1 MIKANKDRLTVNGEL
16 DVVMA
21 EYVCI
26 TAYMAEIFGADS
38 VLDFVECA
46 LKEVEGKGD

>member
-1 MIKANKDRLTVNGEL
+1 MIKANKDRFAVSGEITV
-16 DVVMA
+16 VAA
-21 EYVCI
+21 EYMSI